1 MASLG
6 NKAATLVATS
16 LAFAVIQLDVT
27 VVNVAVKQIG
37 AAFGGGTSQMQWV
50 IDSYTLMLA
59 ALILTAGS
67 LGDRFGAR
75 RLLSA
80 GFVVFVAAS
89 MACGLAPS
97 MTVLI
102 VARSV
107 QGAGAALLGSCSLA
121 LLSHTFSDPRSRARA
136 VARLAAG
143 ASVALSAGPV
153 VGGLLIAA
161 VGWRGIFFIN
171 APIGLAGLWLTLRY
185 APRTPGSADRR
196 ADPRGAF
203 LATATLAL
211 FAAALIEAGP
221 DGFASPLVL
230 VGLALSLLAAA
241 AFIWTEARAATPM
254 LPAGLFRRR
263 QFALPVS
270 IGFLVNVCFYGL
282 IFLFSLLF
290 QAHQRMSAL
299 EAGLAFV
306 PMTAAIIAGNLVS
319 GRVAAAV
326 GPARTI
332 FTGLAAIGA
341 GCAGL
346 LWTGQS
352 TGYLAVLAQQ
362 VLLGGGLGLLVPP
375 MTSLLLS
382 SADRSRSG
390 VASGALTAFRQA
402 GSLLGVALFGTLAA
416 GDGRFYA
423 GLHVALW
430 ISIAI
435 LAMSCALS
443 VRLHSRSLTRA
454 PADFL
459 QAGRSPPQFGY
470 LVEPC
475 QLVRVRDRVDRGDPA
490 VLDSQAHRGGLAI
503 GSEPGARHPVEPH
516 ACRREVVELPHE
528 GQQRHHLPDSDDWLG
543 YGLHHTTAVGDQ
555 HHVGGEH
562 LHQRVQVPG

>member
-6 NKAATLVATS
+6 TKAHPAAARRTGRWPRQSATLVATS

-75 RLLSA
+75 RLLCA
-80 GFVVFVAAS
+80 GFAVFVAAS

-102 VARSV
+102 AARSV

-121 LLSHTFSDPRSRARA
+121 LLSHTFSDSRDRARA

-153 VGGLLIAA
+153 IGGLLIATL
-161 VGWRGIFFIN
+161 GWRAIFFIN

-185 APRTPGSADRR
+185 APQVPGSAHRR
-196 ADPRGAF
+196 VDLRGAF
-203 LATATLAL
+203 LATAALAL
-211 FAAALIEAGP
+211 FAAGLIEAGA
-221 DGFASPLVL
+221 DGFTSPLVL
-230 VGLALSLLAAA
+230 ASLALSLPAAA
-241 AFIWTEARAATPM
+241 AFAWTQARATTPM
-254 LPAGLFRRR
+254 LPAALVCRR

-306 PMTAAIIAGNLVS
+306 PMTAAIIAGNLLS

-332 FTGLAAIGA
+332 FIGLAAVAA

-346 LWTGQS
+346 LWAGQS
-352 TGYLAVLAQQ
+352 TGYAAMLAQQ
-362 VLLGGGLGLLVPP
+362 LLLGGGLGLLVPP
-375 MTSLLLS
+375 MTSQLLS
-382 SADRSRSG
+382 STDRSRAG

-402 GSLLGVALFGTLAA
+402 GSLLGVALFGTLAV

-423 GLHVALW
+423 GLHIALW

-435 LAMSCALS
+435 LVISCALS
-443 VRLHSRSLTRA
+443 LRLHHPLRGRSDDSAVDVQDLSVD
-454 PADFL
+454 P
-459 QAGRSPPQFGY
+459 AGRAGQ
-470 LVEPC
+470 E
-475 QLVRVRDRVDRGDPA
+475 RDD
-490 VLDSQAHRGGLAI
+490 LGGV
-503 GSEPGARHPVEPH
+503 G
-516 ACRREVVELPHE
+516 RR
-528 GQQRHHLPDSDDWLG
+528 
-543 YGLHHTTAVGDQ
+543 A
-555 HHVGGEH
+555 
-562 LHQRVQVPG
+562 